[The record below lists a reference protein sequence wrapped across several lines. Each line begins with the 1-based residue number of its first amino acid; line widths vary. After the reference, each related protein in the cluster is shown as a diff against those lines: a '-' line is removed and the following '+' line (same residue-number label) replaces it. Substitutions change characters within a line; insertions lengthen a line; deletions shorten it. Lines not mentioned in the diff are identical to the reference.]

1 MGKRTAA
8 ELWEQLVDEAGEDLI
23 ARAAS
28 MSVKDAEKELAAA
41 GVDVAA
47 ERAEAERF
55 LEDLA
60 SGAFEKRI
68 AEERKAEP
76 TAESPAK
83 AETSGLRERSEAPA
97 PKPAERRENRRRR
110 SSVSWLAIAAS
121 FAVGVGG
128 TYAMMGGAGPGVSA
142 PRPPE
147 PPAAAELRRQAAAAC
162 DAKRWAECLADLD
175 EARTLDPPGD
185 DEASIKAQRDRAMR
199 GIRGGAGTPAP

>member
-1 MGKRTAA
+1 MAKRTAA
-8 ELWEQLVDEAGEDLI
+8 DLWEQLVDEAGEDLI

-28 MSVKDAEKELAAA
+28 TSVQDAEKELAAA

-55 LEDLA
+55 LQDLA
-60 SGAFEKRI
+60 SGALDERI
-68 AEERKAEP
+68 AKP
-76 TAESPAK
+76 
-83 AETSGLRERSEAPA
+83 ETSGLRERSEAPP
-97 PKPAERRENRRRR
+97 PKPAERRESRKPR
-110 SSVSWLAIAAS
+110 SSLAWLAAAAS

-128 TYAMMGGAGPGVSA
+128 TYAMMGGGSPGVSA

-175 EARTLDPPGD
+175 EARRLDPPGD
-185 DEASIKAQRDRAMR
+185 DEESIKAQRDQAIR
-199 GIRGGAGTPAP
+199 GIRGGSGTPAP